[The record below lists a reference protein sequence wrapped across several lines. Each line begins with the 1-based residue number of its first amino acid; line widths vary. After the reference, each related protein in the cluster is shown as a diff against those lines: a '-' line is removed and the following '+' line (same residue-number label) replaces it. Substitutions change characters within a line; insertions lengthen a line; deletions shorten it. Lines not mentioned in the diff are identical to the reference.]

1 MRRTKEQA
9 AETREAILRSAEDLF
24 VERGLDHVSL
34 DEIATAAGVKRG
46 AVHFHFVNKQGI
58 LVAMCEQ
65 SHSPLRELVERLETE
80 HSLSALDE
88 LLTVAT
94 DSLRSFDGDR
104 RRCAVFR
111 SSLSLSLSLEDEGHA
126 AAVAAQRG
134 VLSLIARALD
144 AAAAAGTLARPWT
157 ASTAALALHA
167 CIIGFLTQWATGEAD
182 ASMVAGAVE
191 SCTAL
196 IESFRAAPLPAEA
209 EVGVGAGVA
218 VGKKRTKAASRA

>member
-9 AETREAILRSAEDLF
+9 AETRESILRAAEDLF
-24 VERGLDHVSL
+24 VEHGLDHVSL

-65 SHSPLRELVERLETE
+65 SHSPLRELVERLDTG
-80 HSLSALDE
+80 HALSALDE
-88 LLTVAT
+88 LRTVAT
-94 DSLRSFDGDR
+94 DSLRAFDGDR

-111 SSLSLSLSLEDEGHA
+111 GSLSLALALEDEGHA
-126 AAVAAQRG
+126 AALAAQQE
-134 VLSLIARALD
+134 VLDLITRTLE
-144 AAAAAGTLARPWT
+144 AAAAAGTIAPPWT
-157 ASTAALALHA
+157 ARTAALALHA
-167 CIIGFLTQWATGEAD
+167 SILGFLTQWATGEAD

-196 IESFRAAPLPAEA
+196 IESFRAASPPAEPA
-209 EVGVGAGVA
+209 APH
-218 VGKKRTKAASRA
+218 KRTKAAKRT